1 MIDWLIDRSID
12 RLNALLIGLLSELT
26 DSFGFYVLTMFQAI
40 KDLHLLGIVAGLLA
54 VDVIFLSCW
63 IAVDPLE
70 AEVLKFEELVSVN
83 LTSSLS
89 HATLLPFLL
98 A

>member
-1 MIDWLIDRSID
+1 
-12 RLNALLIGLLSELT
+12 
-26 DSFGFYVLTMFQAI
+26 MFQAI

-70 AEVLKFEELVSVN
+70 AEQLKFEELVSIN
-83 LTSSLS
+83 FTSTLYN
-89 HATLLPFLL
+89 AT
-98 A
+98 

>member
-1 MIDWLIDRSID
+1 MV
-12 RLNALLIGLLSELT
+12 GLLSELT
-26 DSFGFYVLTMFQAI
+26 DSFGFYALTMFQAI

-70 AEVLKFEELVSVN
+70 AQELKFEELVSVS
-83 LTSSLS
+83 LTSSLY
-89 HATLLPFLL
+89 HAPLPLFHLV
-98 A
+98 

>member
-1 MIDWLIDRSID
+1 MV
-12 RLNALLIGLLSELT
+12 GLLSELT
-26 DSFGFYVLTMFQAI
+26 DSFGFYALTMFQAI

-70 AEVLKFEELVSVN
+70 AEELKFKELVSIN
-83 LTSSLS
+83 FTCTLY
-89 HATLLPFLL
+89 HAP
-98 A
+98 